1 MAPVLTSDNVAGSG
15 IVVVPTQLP
24 VETVLVSIVTAAFK
38 AIALPQSMVARVFS
52 VALWSGITLP

>member
-1 MAPVLTSDNVAGSG
+1 VLTRDRVAGSG
-15 IVVVPTQLP
+15 VVVVPTQLP

-52 VALWSGITLP
+52 VTLWFAITLP